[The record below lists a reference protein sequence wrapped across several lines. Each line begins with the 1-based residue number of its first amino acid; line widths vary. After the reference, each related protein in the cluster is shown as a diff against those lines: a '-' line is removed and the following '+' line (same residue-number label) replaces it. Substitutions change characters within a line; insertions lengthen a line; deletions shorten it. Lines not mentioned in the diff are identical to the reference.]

1 MRTATTS
8 TTIDAIEEP
17 SRALGQ
23 SSMVRIAGLA
33 VASLFPAAFWSA
45 VLGFGALWLGKPLSS
60 TTIMVVGASIALF
73 LFAICAPLMLRRP
86 ATELETEAEIKIES
100 RKA

>member
-8 TTIDAIEEP
+8 TTIHAIEAP
-17 SRALGQ
+17 ARGLRQ
-23 SSMVRIAGLA
+23 SNMARVAGLA

-45 VLGFGALWLGKPLSS
+45 VLGLGALWLGRPLSS
-60 TTIMVVGASIALF
+60 TTIMVIGGAIALF

-86 ATELETEAEIKIES
+86 ATELAAETEVKIEG